1 VPAPVTPASGPESV
15 LPSESQKTLAA
26 SATGEA
32 AMPAQE
38 LKDLMSRLRIEASKG
53 RTDVDE

>member
-1 VPAPVTPASGPESV
+1 VTPASGPESV